1 MLGNRGESLVQHEFE
16 GVVVR
21 SDDEVPTPQIGMPMA
36 DGLDQPNQLAFIG
49 SKLEIARRKRS
60 AEEGKCAV
68 ALMKHSPEAG
78 AGRIA
83 INHERLG
90 EVR

>member
-1 MLGNRGESLVQHEFE
+1 
-16 GVVVR
+16 
-21 SDDEVPTPQIGMPMA
+21 MPMA

-60 AEEGKCAV
+60 AEEGKCA
-68 ALMKHSPEAG
+68 LMKHSPEAG